1 MAPHR
6 HHRFRSRFEHSRRL
20 ASDSSRA
27 LNGASSDRLADGPA
41 DARAPQ
47 DLAADDLRF
56 IRQTM
61 ERSAIFTAVPGWGM
75 ILVGCSALLAAWVA
89 SRHAFDLRW
98 LQIWIAEAAFAIT
111 ASAFAIRRK
120 AVRHGLPWTTGPARK
135 VALSFAPPVA
145 AAALLTLPM
154 LHAGL
159 GYALPGMW
167 LLLYG
172 CGVITSG
179 AFSVSIVPLMGVC
192 FMALGAATLFLPFI
206 PASAQHFAPGNWA
219 MVAGFGILHI
229 FFGFWIARR
238 HGG

>member
-1 MAPHR
+1 M
-6 HHRFRSRFEHSRRL
+6 L
-20 ASDSSRA
+20 D
-27 LNGASSDRLADGPA
+27 GASTELRAEVSA
-41 DARAPQ
+41 DAAPQ

-61 ERSAIFTAVPGWGM
+61 ERSAVFTAVPGWGM
-75 ILVGCSALLAAWVA
+75 VLIGCSALPAAWVA

-98 LQIWIAEAAFAIT
+98 LQIWIADAALAIA
-111 ASAFAIRRK
+111 ASAIAIWRK
-120 AVRHGLPWTTGPARK
+120 AARHGLPWTSGPARK
-135 VALSFAPPVA
+135 VAVSFAAPVV

-154 LHAGL
+154 LRAGL

-179 AFSVSIVPLMGVC
+179 AFSVPIVPLMGIC
-192 FMALGAATLFLPFI
+192 FMGLGASTLLI
-206 PASAQHFAPGNWA
+206 PLVSAQHFPLAFGNWA
-219 MVAGFGILHI
+219 MVAGFGALHTI
-229 FFGFWIARR
+229 FGFWIARR